1 MRSMKVDNTGCEDR
15 WIPLLLRGVG
25 ELFGSSSIYPSP
37 SLGEDCLLRLST
49 QPQEEAPGAVGEGGD
64 MLNQPVQGTQAWRP
78 TGWQMWSDRLP
89 TTVTF

>member
-49 QPQEEAPGAVGEGGD
+49 QPQEEAPVAVGEGGD
-64 MLNQPVQGTQAWRP
+64 LLTSQFRGPKPGDQQGGRCGQIAFQP
-78 TGWQMWSDRLP
+78 L
-89 TTVTF
+89 